1 MIKKIIFFTIFLFAC
16 FTSKLSAGSYVD
28 NMYSGCSTFNKYN
41 KARDK
46 SSFNEVDY
54 VEMMLCKSYII
65 GWSSAGRQENFE
77 FPRSSK
83 KSSIGC
89 YNSHQIDDLGA
100 RSQVV
105 SRMFV
110 QFLDNNPKYFELTM
124 EEIMWDLH
132 NEYFKC

>member
-1 MIKKIIFFTIFLFAC
+1 MRSLSFLIILLSFFNCNQASQHKTIHI
-16 FTSKLSAGSYVD
+16 
-28 NMYSGCSTFNKYN
+28 N
-41 KARDK
+41 
-46 SSFNEVDY
+46 
-54 VEMMLCKSYII
+54 
-65 GWSSAGRQENFE
+65 
-77 FPRSSK
+77 SSK